1 MSGRSAVRSSSKL
14 LRCLASGLVL
24 CAVSLSSATARSEDD
39 PGPRPL
45 RTISLL
51 ELDQLLPSGTHLLV
65 HRGAIESFL
74 AALEGTPPDWA
85 TVYGRGHHD
94 PDHDERL
101 FNLNRGRD
109 AAREEN
115 QTLTWRIAFMWTG
128 EVSHFDSETRSYAIA
143 VGPEFT
149 PTSWGVVRFKPEKV
163 PSNLRVRPDKYL
175 ADWIDRSLLRH
186 KSVQVSLVMV
196 GTLIPTESVIYD
208 FSHEEEGLGL
218 IMPVVRVEQVE
229 IILVQPPASGARRD

>member
-1 MSGRSAVRSSSKL
+1 MNGRSAVRSSGKL

-24 CAVSLSSATARSEDD
+24 SAVSLSSATARSEDD

-45 RTISLL
+45 RTISLVQI
-51 ELDQLLPSGTHLLV
+51 EPLLPSGTHLLIN
-65 HRGAIESFL
+65 RGAIESFL
-74 AALEGTPPDWA
+74 VALEGTPPDWP

-94 PDHDERL
+94 PEHDERL
-101 FNLNRGRD
+101 FNLNRARD

-115 QTLTWRIAFMWTG
+115 QTLTWRIAFIWTG
-128 EVSHFDSETRSYAIA
+128 EVSHFDFETRSYAIA

-149 PTSWGVVRFKPEKV
+149 PTSWGVVRFKPEEV

-175 ADWIDRSLLRH
+175 SDWIDRTLLH
-186 KSVQVSLVMV
+186 HESVRVSLVMV
-196 GTLIPTESVIYD
+196 GTLIPIESVIYD
-208 FSHEEEGLGL
+208 FSHEEEGMGL

-229 IILVQPPASGARRD
+229 ILLVQPPASGARRD

>member
-101 FNLNRGRD
+101 FNLNRVYVDG
-109 AAREEN
+109 
-115 QTLTWRIAFMWTG
+115 
-128 EVSHFDSETRSYAIA
+128 
-143 VGPEFT
+143 
-149 PTSWGVVRFKPEKV
+149 
-163 PSNLRVRPDKYL
+163 
-175 ADWIDRSLLRH
+175 RSLALRFRD
-186 KSVQVSLVMV
+186 QVVCNRGRPGVYSNK
-196 GTLIPTESVIYD
+196 
-208 FSHEEEGLGL
+208 LGCGS
-218 IMPVVRVEQVE
+218 IQ
-229 IILVQPPASGARRD
+229 A

>member
-1 MSGRSAVRSSSKL
+1 MNGRSAVRSSGKL

-24 CAVSLSSATARSEDD
+24 SAVSLSSATARSEDD

-45 RTISLL
+45 RTISLVQI
-51 ELDQLLPSGTHLLV
+51 EQLLPSGTHLLIN
-65 HRGAIESFL
+65 RGAIESFL
-74 AALEGTPPDWA
+74 VALEGTPPDWP

-94 PDHDERL
+94 PEHDERL
-101 FNLNRGRD
+101 FNLNRARD

-115 QTLTWRIAFMWTG
+115 QTLTWRIAFIWTG
-128 EVSHFDSETRSYAIA
+128 EVSHFDFETRSYAIA

-149 PTSWGVVRFKPEKV
+149 PTSWGVVRFKPEEV

-175 ADWIDRSLLRH
+175 ADWIDWSLLRH

-196 GTLIPTESVIYD
+196 GTLIPTESVMT
-208 FSHEEEGLGL
+208 SVVNSGRHEL
-218 IMPVVRVEQVE
+218 
-229 IILVQPPASGARRD
+229 PPHAADC